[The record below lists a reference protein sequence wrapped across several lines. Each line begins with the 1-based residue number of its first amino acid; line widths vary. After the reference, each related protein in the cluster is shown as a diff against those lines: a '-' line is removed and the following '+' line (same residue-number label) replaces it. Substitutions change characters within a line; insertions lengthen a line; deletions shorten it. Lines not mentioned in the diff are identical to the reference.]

1 MSRRFKVASPRD
13 SSQFKIPSLSISTSK
28 LSIIVSP
35 SKSSGHKLTGTSTDS
50 KVSPEQLIKPTS
62 LYFPGKVGLK
72 LEVVIPVETKPA
84 PVSSSKSQSKLS
96 NKSVLAA
103 SKVKLGTQFP
113 NDWMFE
119 LKLISGAEG
128 NPE

>member
-1 MSRRFKVASPRD
+1 MSRRFKVAFPRD

-35 SKSSGHKLTGTSTDS
+35 SKSSGHKLTGTSSDS

-72 LEVVIPVETKPA
+72 LEVVIPIEIKPA
-84 PVSSSKSQSKLS
+84 PVSSLKSQSKLS
-96 NKSVLAA
+96 NNSVLAA
-103 SKVKLGTQFP
+103 CKVKFGIQFP
-113 NDWMFE
+113 KVE
-119 LKLISGAEG
+119 TLVSKLISGAEG